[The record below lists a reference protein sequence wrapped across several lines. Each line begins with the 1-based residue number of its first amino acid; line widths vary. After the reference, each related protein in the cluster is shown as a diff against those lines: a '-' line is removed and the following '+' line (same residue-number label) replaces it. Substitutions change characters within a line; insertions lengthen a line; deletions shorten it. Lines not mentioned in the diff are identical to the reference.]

1 MMIPFRKFHLLQMLS
16 AYLAQTLPLD
26 LCINQYF
33 RLHKAL
39 GSKDRL
45 FIADTAYTL
54 VRWDGLLTALTQSDP
69 SLEKKVDL
77 LLSAPM
83 ETLRSQMPQP
93 LSANLSFPDW
103 LLNKLIEQYGL
114 EKASQICLES
124 NRQAPASI
132 RTNTSKTSR
141 EALFKHLSQ
150 SHPVRLSSHAPQG
163 IVFEART
170 NFFNLEA
177 FKQGQF
183 EVQDEGSQLL
193 ANLVQA
199 KPGEHFLDYCAGS
212 GGKTLAI
219 APLMQG
225 KGQIYLHDVRQD
237 ALYEA
242 RRRCLRSGIQ
252 NVQFLPAQSAGL
264 KRLKK
269 RMDWVLVDAPCS
281 GTGTLRRN
289 PDMKWRLTPE
299 RVNELCALQR
309 EIFAEALTYLA
320 PQGKIVYATC
330 SLLKE
335 ENEDQRDFFLSQF
348 PLETLGP
355 DFKTLPITDGPDGFF
370 GVVFKSKIR

>member
-1 MMIPFRKFHLLQMLS
+1 MMIPFRKFHLLQMLTG
-16 AYLAQTLPLD
+16 YLAQSLPLD

-54 VRWDGLLTALTQSDP
+54 VRWDGLLTALSQPDP
-69 SLEKKVDL
+69 SLERKIDL
-77 LLSAPM
+77 LLSEPI
-83 ETLRSQMPQP
+83 EVLRNRAIQP
-93 LSANLSFPDW
+93 LEAHLSFPSW
-103 LLNKLIEQYGL
+103 LLNRLIDLYGIEL
-114 EKASQICLES
+114 ATQICLES

-132 RTNTSKTSR
+132 RANLLKTSR
-141 EALFKHLSQ
+141 ESLFETLSQ
-150 SHPVRLSSHAPQG
+150 THSVKLSAYSPQG
-163 IVFEART
+163 IVFDSRT
-170 NFFNLEA
+170 NFFNLEP
-177 FKQGQF
+177 FKNGLF

-219 APLMQG
+219 APHMGG

-237 ALYEA
+237 ALFEA
-242 RRRCLRSGIQ
+242 RRRCLRAGIQ
-252 NVQFLPAQSAGL
+252 NVQFLHAKSAGL
-264 KRLKK
+264 KRLKNK
-269 RMDWVLVDAPCS
+269 MDWILIDAPCS

-289 PDMKWRLTPE
+289 PDMKWRLNPQ
-299 RVNELCALQR
+299 RVDELCSLQR
-309 EIFAEALTYLA
+309 EIFTEALTYLS

-330 SLLKE
+330 SLLRE
-335 ENEDQRDFFLSQF
+335 ENEDQRDYFLSKF
-348 PLETLGP
+348 PIEQLGT
-355 DFKTLPITDGPDGFF
+355 DFKTLPTANGPDGFF

>member
-16 AYLAQTLPLD
+16 GYFAQRLPLD
-26 LCINQYF
+26 LCINHYF
-33 RLHKAL
+33 RLNKAL

-45 FIADTAYTL
+45 FIADTAYAFI
-54 VRWDGLLTALTQSDP
+54 RWDGLLTALSQPDA

-77 LLSAPM
+77 LLSAPIDI
-83 ETLRSQMPQP
+83 LRSQALQP
-93 LSANLSFPDW
+93 LETNLSFPGW
-103 LLNKLIEQYGL
+103 LLDKLIDQHGIEL
-114 EKASQICLES
+114 ATEICLES

-132 RTNTSKTSR
+132 RTNLIKTSR
-141 EALFKHLSQ
+141 ESLFANLSQ
-150 SHPVRLSSHAPQG
+150 THPVRLSSYAPQG

-177 FKQGQF
+177 FKQGRF

-199 KPGEHFLDYCAGS
+199 KPGEHVLDYCAGS

-219 APLMQG
+219 APEMGG

-237 ALYEA
+237 ALFEA
-242 RRRCLRSGIQ
+242 RRRCLRAGIQ
-252 NVQFLPAQSAGL
+252 NVQFLPAKSVGL
-264 KRLKK
+264 KRLKRK
-269 RMDWVLVDAPCS
+269 MDWILIDAPCS

-299 RVNELCALQR
+299 RVEELCLLQR
-309 EIFAEALTYLA
+309 EIFAEALSYLS
-320 PQGKIVYATC
+320 PNGKVVYATC

-335 ENEDQRDFFLSQF
+335 ENEEQRDFFLSQF
-348 PLETLGP
+348 PIEQLGT
-355 DFKTLPITDGPDGFF
+355 DFKTLPTTNGPDGFF